1 MGNLRG
7 PLPGSVPYL
16 LEEAT
21 EQPETA
27 LKTALRGLTSQGL
40 LPELLSVMGTYPQGP
55 GDDVTKRSAV
65 FRKSDFPVQI
75 PLGHRDSLESHQA
88 KLSRM
93 PTCHQG

>member
-40 LPELLSVMGTYPQGP
+40 LPELLSVMGNYAQGP
-55 GDDVTKRSAV
+55 GDDVTKRLAV